1 MRFPFEGKPSG
12 RCTQIRSI
20 KSAAGH
26 MNRMNAITDVRGIEV
41 GHAQDEEALTG
52 CTVVLCRRGAV
63 AGVDVRGSAPG
74 TRETDLLDPVNLV
87 ARVHAIVLAGGSA
100 YGLDA
105 ASGVMR
111 YLEEKK
117 IGFNTGSAK
126 VPIVPAA
133 ILYDLNLGRA
143 DVRPDP
149 AMGYRAAAAASSAA
163 PAEGNV
169 GAGTGASVGKMFGP
183 SLAMKAGIGTTSLDI
198 GGGVIVGAIVAVNA
212 WGDVIDPQTNE
223 ILAGLR
229 SGKVGPLRVGG
240 KGSFADTLAMM
251 KSPVGRGVLN
261 LTSRANTVIGV
272 VATNAA
278 LTKAQATKVAQM
290 AQDGVARTIR
300 PAHTMFDGDTI
311 FALSTGKK
319 KADVSAVGAF
329 AAEAM
334 AEAIVRAVKMA
345 ASAGNLPGL
354 SHKSERL

>member
-1 MRFPFEGKPSG
+1 MK
-12 RCTQIRSI
+12 RS
-20 KSAAGH
+20 
-26 MNRMNAITDVRGIEV
+26 NAITDVRGIEV

-52 CTVVLCRRGAV
+52 CTAIVCRKGAV

-87 ARVHAIVLAGGSA
+87 EKVHAVVLAGGSA

-117 IGFNTGSAK
+117 IGFNTGAAK

-133 ILYDLNLGRA
+133 ILYDLAIGRA
-143 DVRPDP
+143 DVRPDA
-149 AMGYRAAAAASSAA
+149 AMGYRAAAAASSVA

-183 SLAMKAGIGTTSLDI
+183 GLAMKAGMGTASMDI
-198 GGGVIVGAIVAVNA
+198 GGGVVVGALVAVNA

-223 ILAGLR
+223 IIAGLR
-229 SGKVGPLRVGG
+229 SGKVGPLRVGQ
-240 KGSFADTLAMM
+240 KKDYFADTLAMLN
-251 KSPVGRGVLN
+251 SPVGRGVLR

-272 VATNAA
+272 VATNAK

-290 AQDGVARTIR
+290 AQDAVARTIR
-300 PAHTMFDGDTI
+300 PAHTMLDGDVMFTL
-311 FALSTGKK
+311 ATSAKE
-319 KADVSAVGAF
+319 ADVTTVGAF
-329 AAEAM
+329 AAETM
-334 AEAIVRAVKMA
+334 TKAILHAVKMA
-345 ASAGNLPGL
+345 AAAGGIPGL
-354 SHKSERL
+354 SE